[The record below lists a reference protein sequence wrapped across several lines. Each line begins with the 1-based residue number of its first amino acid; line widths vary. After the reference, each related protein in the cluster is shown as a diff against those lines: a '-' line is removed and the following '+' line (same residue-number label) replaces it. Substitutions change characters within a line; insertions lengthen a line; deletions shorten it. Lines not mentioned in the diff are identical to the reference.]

1 MLKFDEFHQEM
12 MDNYFNEIGY
22 KFNSYPLI
30 KEIILTEDFKT
41 TNIWEK
47 DITSTKKKKVGQ
59 YIYVHYDSEG
69 NIWNFGETKNIQR
82 LNNYH
87 CCTFNPDYSFKE
99 TAKSNGKGNVSKN
112 IWMVNDVL
120 SKGKT
125 LKVHIYEFLPEFGGP
140 KNRPYFP
147 PPQEG
152 EIKEFCKKKFNKLPE
167 WITRN
172 IEKNLW

>member
-1 MLKFDEFHQEM
+1 MFKEFHQEM
-12 MDNYFNEIGY
+12 VNNYSNEVGY
-22 KFNSYPLI
+22 DFISYPVIEEIII
-30 KEIILTEDFKT
+30 KENFT
-41 TNIWEK
+41 TANIWDK
-47 DITSTKKKKVGQ
+47 SITPNKKEKVGQ
-59 YIYVHYDSEG
+59 YIYVHYDEDG
-69 NIWNFGETKNIQR
+69 NIWNFGETKNISR

-87 CCTFNPDYSFKE
+87 CCTFNPDYSFKT

-112 IWMVNDVL
+112 IWMVQDVL
-120 SKGKT
+120 SKGKK
-125 LKVHIYEFLPEFGGP
+125 LKVQVYEFLPEFGGS

-152 EIKEFCKKKFNKLPE
+152 KIKEFCKEKFSKLPE